1 MGKKKK
7 IRAFEKEIAK
17 YLAEKEEISRLVA
30 KLRAEKIAVLAELQ
44 AERAKTAELENEG
57 ADLIEI
63 AANVSEKLAKALPI
77 LLELRVALGEMP
89 LGWGD
94 AAPAHLRE
102 PVRHAFAV
110 VDLLLGPVVAR
121 SPTEEACGSR
131 ASLYD
136 AATGTQVQTA
146 CWASP
151 GHEGSHGDDK
161 GRSW

>member
-7 IRAFEKEIAK
+7 IRAYKEELAK
-17 YLAEKEEISRLVA
+17 YVTEKEETIRIVA
-30 KLRAEKIAVLAELQ
+30 KIRAEKVEALAELQ
-44 AERAKTAELENEG
+44 AERAKTAELESEG

-63 AANVSEKLAKALPI
+63 AANVSEKLTKALPL
-77 LLELRVALGEMP
+77 LLELRVALGELP

-94 AAPAHLRE
+94 EAPAYLRG

-110 VDLLLGPVVAR
+110 VDVLLGPVVAK

-136 AATGTQVQTA
+136 AATGTQVQTT

-151 GHEGSHGDDK
+151 GHEGAHGDDK

>member
-7 IRAFEKEIAK
+7 IRAFKKELAK
-17 YLAEKEEISRLVA
+17 YVTEKEETIRLVA
-30 KLRAEKIAVLAELQ
+30 KIRAEKVAALAELQ
-44 AERAKTAELENEG
+44 AERAKAAELESEG
-57 ADLIEI
+57 AELIEI
-63 AANVSEKLAKALPI
+63 AANVSEKLAKALPL

-94 AAPAHLRE
+94 EAPAYLRG

-110 VDLLLGPVVAR
+110 VESLLGPVVAK
-121 SPTEEACGSR
+121 SPTEGACGSR

-136 AATGTQVQTA
+136 AATGAQVQTV

-151 GHEGSHGDDK
+151 GHEGAHGDDK
-161 GRSW
+161 GRNW

>member
-7 IRAFEKEIAK
+7 IREF
-17 YLAEKEEISRLVA
+17 KEETVQLVA
-30 KLRAEKIAVLAELQ
+30 KLRAEKVEALAELQ
-44 AERAKTAELENEG
+44 VERAKVTELENEG
-57 ADLIEI
+57 RDLIEI

-77 LLELRVALGEMP
+77 LLELRVALGELP

-94 AAPAHLRE
+94 AAPAYLRG
-102 PVRHAFAV
+102 PVRHAFAA
-110 VDLLLGPVVAR
+110 VDALLGPVVAK

-136 AATGTQVQTA
+136 AATGTQVQTT
-146 CWASP
+146 CWAAP
-151 GHEGSHGDDK
+151 GHEGAHGDDK